1 MAIVKAKFAPGG
13 LTLAQ
18 AQASAQAALTAKGE
32 AIAEKG
38 KILDAAK
45 AIKEVG
51 ERVVPSRAKTSGT
64 RSGGLDYDLFAE
76 ALDKFG
82 DEVNEW
88 QIQMARDF
96 GKAVLTGV
104 VEKTPVFTGRAQ
116 GNWQVSRDAPS
127 ETAVPFPLF
136 LESPINKGYAVL
148 NRMKK
153 FQDAY
158 ICNNVAYITDLENG
172 WSQQAPQGM
181 VAVTLA
187 EVSSLMG
194 GYVDALDKAVSLS
207 DEDMRGKF

>member
-18 AQASAQAALTAKGE
+18 AQASAQAAAAAKGQ

-38 KILDAAK
+38 KLLDANK
-45 AIKEVG
+45 AIKELS
-51 ERVVPSRAKTSGT
+51 EKVVPSKGKKRGS

-82 DEVNEW
+82 EEVNEW
-88 QIQMARDF
+88 QVQMAKDF
-96 GKAVLTGV
+96 GKAVLSGV

-116 GNWQVSRDAPS
+116 GNWQVSRNSPV
-127 ETAVPFPLF
+127 ETAIPFPLWE
-136 LESPINKGYAVL
+136 ESPINKGFAVL

-153 FQDAY
+153 FEDVH
-158 ICNNVAYITDLENG
+158 IVNNVAYIADLENG

-187 EVSSLMG
+187 EVSGLMG
-194 GYVDALDKAVSLS
+194 GYIDAMDKAVSLS
-207 DEDMRGKF
+207 DEDMRGRF